1 MPFTYNSA
9 TSIEFSVY
17 AIRIRYNIKLISL
30 LTPEKMFQSIVF
42 MRLFQRNEQSNHW
55 ADMSESGSSW
65 GIWILFQIHRWFG
78 RLPFRLALYPVMVYF
93 FLVKKQ
99 ARHASLEYLR
109 HIQKFQPHFK
119 ANNWGSFKHFISFGE
134 TLLDKILA
142 HAGRYTLKNVHVLG
156 REAVQTYIDKK
167 SGFVILTAHIGNLEV
182 SRSIAQLRNIPLNI
196 LVHTQHAERFNRI
209 LKTINPSSQVNL
221 IQVTQ
226 LDSALAIILA
236 NKVQAGEAV
245 VIAGDRIPVGQDV
258 AKRVVSAQFLG
269 QAAPFP
275 TGPYILAHLLQ
286 VPVFFVTCT
295 QQHKNYLLQYQAF
308 AERIDLPRAN
318 RDAALQAYAQ
328 QFADLLTEQCQK
340 TPLQW
345 FNFYPFWQTPQS

>member
-1 MPFTYNSA
+1 MH
-9 TSIEFSVY
+9 
-17 AIRIRYNIKLISL
+17 
-30 LTPEKMFQSIVF
+30 
-42 MRLFQRNEQSNHW
+42 LFRRNQPSTHW
-55 ADMSESGSSW
+55 ADMNESGASW
-65 GIWILFQIHRWFG
+65 GIWLLFQIHRWFG
-78 RLPFRLALYPVMVYF
+78 RLPFRLALYPVMLYF
-93 FLVKKQ
+93 FLVKTQ
-99 ARHASLEYLR
+99 ARRASLEYLQ
-109 HIQKFQPHFK
+109 HIQRMQPTFK
-119 ANNWGSFKHFISFGE
+119 ANRWVSFKHFITFGE
-134 TLLDKILA
+134 ALLDKILA
-142 HAGRYTLKNVHVLG
+142 HAGRYTLKNVHISG
-156 REAVQTYIDKK
+156 REAVQACIDRG
-167 SGFVILTAHIGNLEV
+167 SGFVIFTAHIGNLEV

-209 LKTINPSSQVNL
+209 LKTINPNSQVNL

-226 LDSALAIILA
+226 LDSALAIVLA

-245 VIAGDRIPVGQDV
+245 VIAGDRIPVGQDI

-295 QQHKNYLLQYQAF
+295 QQHKNYLLQYQTF

-318 RDAALQAYAQ
+318 RDAALHAYAQ

-345 FNFYPFWQTPQS
+345 FNFYPFWQVPKS